1 MPAPARGRAPPLLG
15 IPVPR
20 GPGRPCSAPAP
31 RPARTRSSSRLL
43 LKVHPFISAGT
54 GLRLSEGTSP
64 GTEKTTTRCLGIDGR
79 RAAAGCCSGRGLTQA
94 PASRAQLAA
103 AAGRQAGPPG
113 LRAGGRPG
121 RSAQARRPPSPRLPP
136 EELPKLAGVPPPQ
149 IPGAHAREDA
159 RAGAGKARPTPFAP
173 RPARLPTALGGPGP
187 APSRGGQRACAV
199 ARAAVSSEG
208 LKSAGHA
215 QCSFWPWRGG
225 RHIGTARGSRCG
237 QRRAGYSSRRLRSS
251 RAALASPGS
260 AAPPFSGRPPALV
273 PAAHAAAAGPRL
285 SAAAGPGALR
295 RGSGRRRGALAG
307 P

>member
-1 MPAPARGRAPPLLG
+1 MPA
-15 IPVPR
+15 
-20 GPGRPCSAPAP
+20 S
-31 RPARTRSSSRLL
+31 
-43 LKVHPFISAGT
+43 
-54 GLRLSEGTSP
+54 
-64 GTEKTTTRCLGIDGR
+64 
-79 RAAAGCCSGRGLTQA
+79 
-94 PASRAQLAA
+94 
-103 AAGRQAGPPG
+103 
-113 LRAGGRPG
+113 
-121 RSAQARRPPSPRLPP
+121 
-136 EELPKLAGVPPPQ
+136 PPPQ